1 MDCPFPI
8 GSIYI
13 TVDPKNPSSI
23 RADTAREPF
32 WKWRAIVC
40 VNDESSAQWLKTPWQ
55 TGWNGTWTTKTITEW
70 DGSSATV
77 ISEQSTNYQPS
88 ITAYIRK
95 RVVSTNN
102 YNPFN
107 VDIAQ
112 DWGKQLLNPYVIQKR
127 DATLNTTVPKM
138 PEPYQP

>member
-8 GSIYI
+8 WSIFI
-13 TVDPKNPSSI
+13 TADKKNPSSI

-32 WKWRAIVC
+32 WKGRALVC
-40 VNDESSAQWLKTPWQ
+40 VNDESSAAWLKNPEWL
-55 TGWNGTWTTKTITEW
+55 WWSWAWTTKSINTW
-70 DGSSATV
+70 DKWSATV

-88 ITAYIRK
+88 ISVYIWK

-107 VDIAQ
+107 VDITQ
-112 DWGKQLLNPYVIQKR
+112 DGWKQLLNPYAIQKW

-138 PEPYQP
+138 PWPYQP